1 MMNEARS
8 QLEYRLESEKREW
21 EAKAIEIMDQ
31 QIEAV
36 KQGFQPQVTM
46 ALEAARNAKAHAETQ
61 IELCNR
67 IRADLQTKQAEVD
80 YLQAHLNQANTSST
94 DGFAKNEQG
103 NATALLNQRDLEI
116 QQLVAESTRA
126 KSDLESSK
134 KACHDAVKEA
144 ANHAEEIKNLEE
156 RLEVVRGVNRDLFL
170 AGVEKDKKIYRLE
183 TGLDGAQ
190 PISQVSQ
197 GLTKE
202 QNESD
207 GESQTLRDP
216 NATKELNHA
225 EEIKNLEEK
234 LEVVRG
240 VKQDLYSA
248 GVEKDKKICQLE
260 TALEGFQTL
269 SQACQKLSK
278 EPKESDGES
287 QAPTRDPKT
296 ANESNVDKLFLQ
308 QTMAKSRRDE
318 YLVRKLRCKLAKLAD
333 ESAKL
338 KTLKM
343 EMAAGLK
350 EAMEEKEKVVH
361 KLMKLD
367 DEHQILKRRNR
378 DMARKALKD
387 AANIVQLT
395 NLVKLLYSAKQ
406 QLLHENRT
414 LELRKNSFKSRL
426 LAKSNFLD
434 DANSQILRLTRDIR
448 TKECQL
454 AKTVRAQ
461 NWEIKALKKDVRE
474 GENTIF
480 TLRQWDA
487 ESGVTERDELIKER
501 DHIIK
506 KRDKRIEQLEKDGK
520 KSMDH
525 IQKLEQEIFEH
536 QNVGLIGRFTS
547 WVFGTPHF
555 KKVTASHG
563 RDQFFTESSTLH
575 I

>member
-8 QLEYRLESEKREW
+8 QLEYHFESEKREW

-46 ALEAARNAKAHAETQ
+46 ALEEAQNAKAHAETQ

-67 IRADLQTKQAEVD
+67 ICADLQTKQAEVD
-80 YLQAHLNQANTSST
+80 FLQALLNQANTSST
-94 DGFAKNEQG
+94 DGFAKDKQD

-134 KACHDAVKEA
+134 KACHDTVKEV

-156 RLEVVRGVNRDLFL
+156 RLEVVRGVNRDLFS
-170 AGVEKDKKIYRLE
+170 AGVEKDKKIYKLE
-183 TGLDGAQ
+183 TALGGAK
-190 PISQVSQ
+190 PISQASQ

-207 GESQTLRDP
+207 GESQALRDP
-216 NATKELNHA
+216 IATKESKHA
-225 EEIKNLEEK
+225 EEIKNLEGR

-240 VKQDLYSA
+240 EKQDLYSA

-260 TALEGFQTL
+260 TALEGFQTR
-269 SQACQKLSK
+269 SQASQELAK
-278 EPKESDGES
+278 EPNESDGES
-287 QAPTRDPKT
+287 QAATRDPKT
-296 ANESNVDKLFLQ
+296 ENESNVDKLFLQ

-318 YLVRKLRCKLAKLAD
+318 YLIRKLRCKLAKLAD

-338 KTLKM
+338 KILKM

-350 EAMEEKEKVVH
+350 ETTEEKEKVVQ

-367 DEHQILKRRNR
+367 AEHQILKRRNQ
-378 DMARKALKD
+378 DMAREALED
-387 AANIVQLT
+387 AADIVQLT
-395 NLVKLLYSAKQ
+395 NLAKLLYSAKQ

-414 LELRKNSFKSRL
+414 LELRENSFKSRL
-426 LAKSNFLD
+426 LAKSNILD
-434 DANSQILRLTRDIR
+434 NANSNITRLTRDII
-448 TKECQL
+448 TKERQL
-454 AKTVRAQ
+454 ATTVRAQ
-461 NWEIKALKKDVRE
+461 NLEIKALKKAARQ

-480 TLRQWDA
+480 MLRQWDA
-487 ESGVTERDELIKER
+487 ESGVTERDELIKKR
-501 DHIIK
+501 DYIIK
-506 KRDKRIEQLEKDGK
+506 KRDKRIEQLEKDERK
-520 KSMDH
+520 CMDH
-525 IQKLEQEIFEH
+525 IEKLEQEIFEH
-536 QNVGLIGRFTS
+536 RNVGLIGRVSS
-547 WVFGTPHF
+547 WVFGTPHLQKSYSLPLPRPKF
-555 KKVTASHG
+555 YRK
-563 RDQFFTESSTLH
+563 
-575 I
+575 